1 MKLEHVLFLLKFSN
15 VCTQLANLIH
25 ITFRVA
31 FIFTTAGWLLIMS
44 YRMARC
50 PLMGDYPLRDATD
63 HEKIEKTAS
72 SFKYRRA
79 VEDTRNSLILKCK
92 KQILVCL
99 VI

>member
-1 MKLEHVLFLLKFSN
+1 MKLEYVLFLLKFSN
-15 VCTQLANLIH
+15 VCTQLANLIP

-50 PLMGDYPLRDATD
+50 PLTWCDYRLRDATD
-63 HEKIEKTAS
+63 HEKIEETAS

-79 VEDTRNSLILKCK
+79 VKDTRNSLILKCK
-92 KQILVCL
+92 KQI
-99 VI
+99 

>member
-50 PLMGDYPLRDATD
+50 PLTWCNYRLRDATD
-63 HEKIEKTAS
+63 HEKIEETAS
-72 SFKYRRA
+72 SFKYRQA
-79 VEDTRNSLILKCK
+79 VKDTRNSLILKCK
-92 KQILVCL
+92 KQI
-99 VI
+99 